1 MVTEHRGRLMKK
13 SIWGGRNKR
22 GIEDRRMSHSIAPK
36 GHQNQEDK
44 ENVRKGYR
52 IVLAYSNGKERSFDS
67 NATYTDRQ
75 RNSTL
80 GLGSFCARTDFF
92 FLPHPLLAV
101 FFVLLEEVCFL
112 FGPFAF
118 ATGYCTWKAFKC
130 EQHPLIFS
138 ITKVEQKTKVW
149 VGEA

>member
-22 GIEDRRMSHSIAPK
+22 GIEDRRMSHPIAPK

-52 IVLAYSNGKERSFDS
+52 IVLAYSNSKERSFDS

-75 RNSTL
+75 TKKFDF
-80 GLGSFCARTDFF
+80 GSWVILCTDRF
-92 FLPHPLLAV
+92 FLSSSSPPCCFLRSSGRSLLS
-101 FFVLLEEVCFL
+101 FRSVCFCYWL
-112 FGPFAF
+112 LHLESFQMRTASSD
-118 ATGYCTWKAFKC
+118 
-130 EQHPLIFS
+130 L
-138 ITKVEQKTKVW
+138 
-149 VGEA
+149 